1 MLRRKRENS
10 LWISKLQVINVKSFA
25 DSGLL
30 QLSKGINVIVGK
42 NNAGKSTLLQCVL
55 TVQSTNQSHPF
66 NQAKEARRIGTSES
80 TIRIT
85 LQDIGEAY
93 FNMQGISEGGQGDL
107 TIAFNSDALPRAF
120 TFTPVGTDGAEI
132 PDVKPIPTGCAT
144 R

>member
-1 MLRRKRENS
+1 

-55 TVQSTNQSHPF
+55 SMQSTNQSHPF

-93 FNMQGISEGGQGDL
+93 FNMQDISEGGQGDL
-107 TIAFNSDALPRAF
+107 TIARAF
-120 TFTPVGTDGAEI
+120 PNSS
-132 PDVKPIPTGCAT
+132 K
-144 R
+144 